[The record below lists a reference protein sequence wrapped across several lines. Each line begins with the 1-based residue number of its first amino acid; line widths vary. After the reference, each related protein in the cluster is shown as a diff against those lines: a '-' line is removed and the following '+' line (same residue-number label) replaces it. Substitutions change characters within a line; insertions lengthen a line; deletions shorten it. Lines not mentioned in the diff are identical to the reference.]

1 MIQFVHDIVWH
12 SIHTVLEVVTMIV
25 FVLHAQAIHGVS
37 DPEDEISSLISYA
50 CVLLGQIRLLAE
62 NQPRY
67 RGNGERVGD
76 RSPTATMES
85 DEPMTF

>member
-1 MIQFVHDIVWH
+1 
-12 SIHTVLEVVTMIV
+12 MIV
-25 FVLHAQAIHGVS
+25 CVLYSQAIHGVS

-62 NQPRY
+62 IQPRY
-67 RGNGERVGD
+67 RSNGERVGE

-85 DEPMTF
+85 DEPMTL